1 MDTIWFGFYVCVNVA
16 AFINGIARSQ
26 SFFSVALYMMME
38 AHRSGAVVDFFAQYA
53 SLPSRNTDTNM
64 YDQKCTNL
72 SALFVQRSIFM
83 FIFNTGDS

>member
-1 MDTIWFGFYVCVNVA
+1 MVSFLYVCVNVA

-26 SFFSVALYMMME
+26 SFRHSVVLYMMME
-38 AHRSGAVVDFFAQYA
+38 AHRIVSAVVDFFTQCA
-53 SLPSRNTDTNM
+53 SLPTSEKYTNM